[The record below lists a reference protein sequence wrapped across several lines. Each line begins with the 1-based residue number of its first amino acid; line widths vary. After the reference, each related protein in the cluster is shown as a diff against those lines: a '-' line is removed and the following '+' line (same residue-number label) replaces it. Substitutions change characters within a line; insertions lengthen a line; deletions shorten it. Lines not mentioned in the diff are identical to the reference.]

1 MATVNLGDAEKR
13 FIIHGIQDDLRN
25 DGRKCEDYRHIDL
38 EVGVLDNAHGSS
50 RLRIGNSELLVGV
63 KLELGKPSS
72 SHPNEGCILFHIDC
86 SPNATPQFQGRGG
99 EDIASFIKSLLIRAY
114 SNRRSINLR
123 ALCVVP
129 AQDCWV
135 VNVDVLILEC
145 GGNLMDAVSVAVKSA
160 LHNTAV
166 PNLTVIEGDE
176 GELEIS
182 LPDDPYDGSPI
193 DTTNCPLFVT
203 LSKVK
208 DRHIVDATMIEE
220 ACSLA
225 SAVFCIL
232 WDGKCTAVRKQG
244 SGSLDPESIIEM
256 IDTARKVGVNLH
268 KSLQLFVKKQE
279 KQNHIKTGFL

>member
-13 FIIHGIQDDLRN
+13 FIINGIQDDLRN

-38 EVGVLDNAHGSS
+38 EVGVLNNSHGSS
-50 RLRIGNSELLVGV
+50 RLRIGNSELLIGV
-63 KLELGKPSS
+63 KLGLDKPSS
-72 SHPNEGCILFHIDC
+72 SHPHEGRIEFHIDC

-99 EDIASFIKSLLIRAY
+99 EDLASFLRSLLVRAY
-114 SNRRSINLR
+114 SNRLSINLS

-129 AQDCWV
+129 SQDCWV

-145 GGNLMDAVSVAVKSA
+145 GGNLMDAVSVAVFAA
-160 LHNTAV
+160 LHDTIV

-176 GELEIS
+176 GELEIT
-182 LPDDPYDGSPI
+182 LPDDPYEGIPI
-193 DTTNCPLFVT
+193 DTTSCPLFVT

-225 SAVFCIL
+225 SAVFCVL
-232 WDGKCTAVRKQG
+232 RDGRCTAVRKQG
-244 SGSLDPESIIEM
+244 PGSLDPESIIEM
-256 IDTARKVGVNLH
+256 IDTGKKVGVSLH
-268 KSLQLFVKKQE
+268 KSLNLFLQSQE
-279 KQNHIKTGFL
+279 KQNHVKTGFL